1 MEVRRAYT
9 VNTYWGHSCWR
20 YKCCFIYLVRFDL
33 YVRDRPTHLAR
44 WLIAL
49 TLLNIVAYPIVWYLR
64 CLPRVWQRDTRAT

>member
-9 VNTYWGHSCWR
+9 VNTYWATVVGAISRCH
-20 YKCCFIYLVRFDL
+20 IYLVRFDL
-33 YVRDRPTHLAR
+33 HVRDRPTHLAR

-49 TLLNIVAYPIVWYLR
+49 TLLNIIAYPIVWYLR